1 MLEKDFLGCTCSLC
15 AVNDESQATHARWI
29 EMMSIFD
36 ERQARLY
43 AAEKALA
50 LGHGGITLVAQVV
63 GLSERTIR
71 RGIREL
77 QGGSLSRM
85 PQWARRPGGGRKCA
99 EQVDP
104 SLLSELELLMGETTA
119 GDPMRLLKW
128 TTKSVRSLA
137 EELTRRGHRASH
149 TTVHR
154 LLRKLD
160 YSLWGNRRSIEGKQ
174 HPQRDAQF
182 RYLYRQV
189 KRCLRAGIPV
199 ISVDTKKKELVG
211 SFHNKGRR
219 WGKNQRL
226 VNTYDFPSLAE
237 GRAYPYGVYD
247 EAQNEGFVNV
257 GVSHDTAEFA
267 VESIDRWWRMLGRRR
282 YPKATR
288 LLITADGGGSNGS
301 RNRLWKC
308 RIQEFAN
315 RHGLTVTVCHFP
327 PGTSKWNKVEH
338 RLFSQISVTW
348 RGEPLV
354 SYETIINFITST
366 TTKTGLKVKAALD
379 TYEYETGKKITD
391 EQMRA
396 VRIIPHDT
404 HPQWNYTI
412 QNGASSV

>member
-1 MLEKDFLGCTCSLC
+1 MLGTDFHRCACALC
-15 AVNDESQATHARWI
+15 IVDEELRATHGRWI
-29 EMMSIFD
+29 EMMSILN
-36 ERQARLY
+36 ERQTRLY
-43 AAEKALA
+43 AAEKAMA
-50 LGHGGITLVAQVV
+50 LGHGGITLVAQVS

-71 RGIREL
+71 RGIGEL
-77 QGGSLSRM
+77 QAGSLGELQER
-85 PQWARRPGGGRKCA
+85 ARRSGGGRKPS
-99 EQVDP
+99 EEVDP
-104 SLLSELELLMGETTA
+104 SLVGDLEWLMGETTS

-128 TTKSVRSLA
+128 TTKSLRSIA
-137 EELTRRGHRASH
+137 KELSERGHPVSH

-154 LLRKLD
+154 LLRELD
-160 YSLWGNRRSIEGKQ
+160 YSLWGDKRSIEGKQ

-182 RYLYRQV
+182 RYLYQQV
-189 KRCLRAGIPV
+189 KRCLRAKIPV

-211 SFHNKGRR
+211 AFHNKGRR
-219 WGKNQRL
+219 WGKNQPL

-282 YPKATR
+282 YPNATK

-301 RNRLWKC
+301 RNRLWKY
-308 RIQEFAN
+308 RIKQFAD
-315 RHGLTVTVCHFP
+315 RHGLGVTVCHFP

-354 SYETIINFITST
+354 SYQTIINFISST
-366 TTKTGLKVKAALD
+366 TTKTGLKVKAELD

-391 EQMRA
+391 EQMRTVK
-396 VRIIPHDT
+396 VRPHDI
-404 HPQWNYTI
+404 HPVWNYTI
-412 QNGASSV
+412 DGQR

>member
-1 MLEKDFLGCTCSLC
+1 MLRTDLRGCTCPLC
-15 AVNDESQATHARWI
+15 VVDEELRTTHGQWI
-29 EMMSIFD
+29 EMMSIFN
-36 ERQARLY
+36 ERQTRLY
-43 AAEKALA
+43 AAEKAMA
-50 LGHGGITLVAQVV
+50 MGHGGIALMTQVS

-77 QGGSLSRM
+77 QAGSLGEM
-85 PQWARRPGGGRKCA
+85 PERARRPGGGRKPT
-99 EQVDP
+99 EQIDP
-104 SLLSELELLMGETTA
+104 SLVDDLELLMGETTA

-128 TTKSVRSLA
+128 TTKSLRSLA
-137 EELTRRGHRASH
+137 KELSQRGHPASH

-154 LLRKLD
+154 LLRELD
-160 YSLWGNRRSIEGKQ
+160 YSLWGDKRSIEGKQ

-182 RYLYRQV
+182 RYLYQQV
-189 KRCLRAGIPV
+189 KRCLRATIPV

-211 SFHNKGRR
+211 AFHNKGRR

-282 YPKATR
+282 YPNATK

-301 RNRLWKC
+301 RNRLWKY
-308 RIQEFAN
+308 RIQQFAD

-348 RGEPLV
+348 RGEPLA
-354 SYETIINFITST
+354 SYETIINFISST
-366 TTKTGLKVKAALD
+366 TTKTGLKVKAELD

-391 EQMRA
+391 EQMHT
-396 VRIIPHDT
+396 VRVRPHAI

-412 QNGASSV
+412 HGEP